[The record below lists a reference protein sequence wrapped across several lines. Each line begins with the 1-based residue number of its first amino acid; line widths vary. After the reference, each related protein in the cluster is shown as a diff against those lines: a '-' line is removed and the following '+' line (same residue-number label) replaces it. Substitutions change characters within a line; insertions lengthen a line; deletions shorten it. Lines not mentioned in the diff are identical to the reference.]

1 MARFLKRLFMKRRIK
16 VFSPPQLE
24 INNKA
29 SQHKKSRARIIVCF
43 QRANSSLMGSADLY
57 TRELWAA
64 T

>member
-1 MARFLKRLFMKRRIK
+1 MK

-29 SQHKKSRARIIVCF
+29 PQLKKSKVRIIVCF
-43 QRANSSLMGSADLY
+43 QRANSSLMGLADLY
-57 TRELWAA
+57 TPELWAA